1 MSVSTY
7 YQYSQY
13 YQSRTA
19 PNGITRDVCDKK
31 VPKSI
36 REFDNR
42 IQLVL
47 SVTVHSI
54 NSTVEELSEIV
65 IDTCTLGRIVISL
78 IFLLLL
84 VCGFFP
90 ATGLQHYF

>member
-7 YQYSQY
+7 YQYCQY
-13 YQSRTA
+13 YQSRTT
-19 PNGITRDVCDKK
+19 PNGIRRDVCDKK

-47 SVTVHSI
+47 SVMVHST

-65 IDTCTLGRIVISL
+65 IETCPLGRIVI
-78 IFLLLL
+78 FLFFIASCLSF
-84 VCGFFP
+84 FFP
-90 ATGLQHYF
+90 ATGL